1 MRIFKLMGS
10 GCGWALVLGAFVGP
24 HSIKIVPVT
33 WREGTIRGGESNKI
47 GNKWLKSFKD
57 VFRTPIV
64 GILINWRNTY
74 TFRIAFCKTS
84 FLHVDAVQH
93 IVFVKWRG
101 HVAVVES
108 SGDLWSVI
116 SLVMESL
123 GSYHCYHGEVSSVS
137 CRQSGLLMTFIS
149 QLQLPTHL
157 MYQKEDRGSQN

>member
-10 GCGWALVLGAFVGP
+10 GCG
-24 HSIKIVPVT
+24 T
-33 WREGTIRGGESNKI
+33 GTGSCCWSSLNQDCPSNMTGRNNQGGESNKI

-57 VFRTPIV
+57 VFRTPIDD
-64 GILINWRNTY
+64 ILINWRKTC

-84 FLHVDAVQH
+84 FLDVDAVQH

-157 MYQKEDRGSQN
+157 MYQREDRGSQN